1 MCVTLLWLIIISIV
15 IKSLLGVTY
24 VIVEYCILLNIECDY
39 FDRGLIERKLETTEN
54 RLVF

>member
-39 FDRGLIERKLETTEN
+39 FDRDLIERKLEETEN